1 MCVCVPDMNKGEGR
15 FLREEEET
23 LCYRWVGSTAATFT
37 HV

>member
-15 FLREEEET
+15 FLREAEET

-37 HV
+37 QV